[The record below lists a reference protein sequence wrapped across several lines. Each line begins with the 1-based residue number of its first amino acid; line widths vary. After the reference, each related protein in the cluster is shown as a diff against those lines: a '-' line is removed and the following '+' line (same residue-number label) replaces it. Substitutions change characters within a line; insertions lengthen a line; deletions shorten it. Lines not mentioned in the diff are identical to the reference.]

1 MRIDVGIRR
10 LVKLVAASVQA
21 EILTINPSKGRCQ
34 FVTENRRPRCHR
46 HLENS
51 FEEASTWRM
60 RQHVTYVALRE
71 PTVFGVLSVKRDADL
86 AIHAVQPTRHNR
98 EKHVRSRAG
107 A

>member
-1 MRIDVGIRR
+1 
-10 LVKLVAASVQA
+10 
-21 EILTINPSKGRCQ
+21 
-34 FVTENRRPRCHR
+34 
-46 HLENS
+46 
-51 FEEASTWRM
+51 M